1 MPTLPFLSSLREYRG
16 EWLRYDLTSGLA
28 IAAVGLPSAIAYPA
42 IAGLPPEIGLYASM
56 VSLVGYALLGS
67 SRQLIVGPDAGTMT
81 VLAAVLLSLGVS
93 SGDDRVVVSAAIAV
107 IVGLLCL
114 LASILRLGFIA
125 NFLSRPILVGFMT
138 GISLSILVGQIG
150 RLTGVKIVSD
160 GFFRP
165 LIELA
170 TKVSLIHWPS
180 LVLGVRAFRAAP
192 PDGRVASG
200 NPGAAGRRGTC
211 YRVVG
216 SF

>member
-1 MPTLPFLSSLREYRG
+1 MPTLPFLSSLKEYRG
-16 EWLRYDLTSGLA
+16 EWLRHDLTSGLA

-107 IVGLLCL
+107 IVSLLCF
-114 LASILRLGFIA
+114 LANVLRLGFIA
-125 NFLSRPILVGFMT
+125 NFLSRPVLVGFMT

-150 RLTGVKIVSD
+150 RLTGIRIVSD

-165 LIELA
+165 LVELA
-170 TKVSLIHWPS
+170 MKASLIHWPS
-180 LVLGVRAFRAAP
+180 LMLGSALFVLLRLMALGFRQSQP
-192 PDGRVASG
+192 R
-200 NPGAAGRRGTC
+200 
-211 YRVVG
+211 
-216 SF
+216 